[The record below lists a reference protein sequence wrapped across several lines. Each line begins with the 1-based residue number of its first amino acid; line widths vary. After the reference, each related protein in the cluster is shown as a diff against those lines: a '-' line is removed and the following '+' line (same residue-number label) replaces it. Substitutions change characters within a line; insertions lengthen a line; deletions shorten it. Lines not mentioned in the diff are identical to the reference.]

1 MLGVYDESMA
11 DCTRRQFHLLV
22 AAAGL
27 AACGTSTSATLTPAN
42 DVVTLSFAQFPA
54 LAMGGGSV
62 VVDVKDRFPI
72 VVVRTGD
79 ASALALS
86 ATCTHAGCIMSWN
99 GMAVHCPCH
108 DANFSPTGA
117 VLSGPTTIPVP
128 VYAATVQPDAIVVN
142 LA

>member
-1 MLGVYDESMA
+1 MG
-11 DCTRRQFHLLV
+11 DCTRREFHLLL

-27 AACGTSTSATLTPAN
+27 AACGSSTAATLTPAN
-42 DVVTLSFAQFPA
+42 DLVTLSFAQFPA
-54 LAMGGGSV
+54 LANGGGSV
-62 VVDVKDRFPI
+62 VVDVQDRFPI

-108 DANFSPTGA
+108 NASFSSTGA
-117 VLSGPTTIPVP
+117 VLGGPTTIPVP
-128 VYAATVQPDAIVVN
+128 VYAASVQSDAIVVN